1 MDERQY
7 DLIFICRP
15 DTPEPDIDKI
25 ISTLE
30 HTAGEKGAKFEK
42 TEKWGRKRM
51 AYRVHKL
58 REGFYVYM
66 DLRSSHG
73 EVVKELERRLKV
85 SDPVIKYLTVRV
97 DEELKRQAK
106 LKHHRERR
114 AARRPRKT
122 AAGQGTPSAAGGSGE
137 RAAAQS

>member
-1 MDERQY
+1 MDERIY

-15 DTPEPDIDKI
+15 DTPEADIDKI

-30 HTAGEKGAKFEK
+30 HAAAEKQAKIEK

-66 DLRSSHG
+66 TLRTTHG
-73 EVVKELERRLKV
+73 ELVKELERRLKV
-85 SDPVIKYLTVRV
+85 SDPVIKYLTVRL

-106 LKHHRERR
+106 LKAHRERH
-114 AARRPRKT
+114 AARRPRK
-122 AAGQGTPSAAGGSGE
+122 APAPAGGE
-137 RAAAQS
+137 QAVAQS